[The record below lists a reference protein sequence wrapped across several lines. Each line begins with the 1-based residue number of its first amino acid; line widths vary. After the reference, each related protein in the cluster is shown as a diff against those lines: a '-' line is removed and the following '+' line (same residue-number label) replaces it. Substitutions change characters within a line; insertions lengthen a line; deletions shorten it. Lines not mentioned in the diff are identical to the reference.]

1 MPPSPRVLDFVP
13 LLMVSEYLLRTAQ
26 ETQTLRPANKKT
38 LTSNGASVNGAR
50 MAGDERRLQI
60 LRIAM
65 RLFSQRGF
73 GGTTTKE
80 IALAAGVSEAMVFR
94 HFATKKELYS
104 AILDHKA
111 CIHDTMDPIQ
121 VVAEAI
127 ARKDDQ
133 AVFAGLALDAL
144 DRHDCDPEFHRLLLH
159 SALEEHELAQ
169 MFWEKFVTRV
179 YRILGSY
186 IRERQRDGAIIDV
199 EPLVVVRA
207 FVGMVI
213 HHSLNNNLWDRKRIL
228 LKISNEVAAREFANI
243 LMHGIAC
250 GNGRRVPGSRTT
262 VKSAGKS
269 GAAGKSVNGCRSGL
283 TRKSVIKTAA
293 KGDSKRKRLVK

>member
-1 MPPSPRVLDFVP
+1 
-13 LLMVSEYLLRTAQ
+13 
-26 ETQTLRPANKKT
+26 
-38 LTSNGASVNGAR
+38 

-80 IALAAGVSEAMVFR
+80 IAVAAGVSEAMVFR

-111 CIHDTMDPIQ
+111 CLHDTMDPVQ
-121 VVAEAI
+121 VVAEAM
-127 ARKDDQ
+127 ARKDDR
-133 AVFAGLALDAL
+133 AVFEGLALDAL

-179 YRILGSY
+179 YRILGAY
-186 IRERQRDGAIIDV
+186 IRERQRDDAIVDV
-199 EPLVVVRA
+199 EPLVIVRA

-213 HHSLNNNLWDRKRIL
+213 HHSLNNNLWDRKRML
-228 LKISNEVAAREFANI
+228 LKISNQVAAREFANI
-243 LMHGIAC
+243 LMHGVAC
-250 GNGRRVPGSRTT
+250 GSGRGAPVARTT
-262 VKSAGKS
+262 LKSDGKS
-269 GAAGKSVNGCRSGL
+269 GAAGKNVNARRNGPNRNA
-283 TRKSVIKTAA
+283 VIKNTT
-293 KGDSKRKRLVK
+293 KENSKRKRSGK